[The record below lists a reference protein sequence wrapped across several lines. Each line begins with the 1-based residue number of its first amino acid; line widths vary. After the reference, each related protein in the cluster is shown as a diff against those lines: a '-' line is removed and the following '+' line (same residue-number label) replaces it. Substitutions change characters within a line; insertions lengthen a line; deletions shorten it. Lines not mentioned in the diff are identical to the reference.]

1 MTKRYNK
8 IEIAGIINRQ
18 VHSLKLF
25 QYFSNRRN
33 FAQVWETDMK
43 SGSIAGK
50 IKPHSKKWKMAFYI
64 ISTAAFLAAVT
75 YIGIKFGPKI
85 TQLARN
91 PEELREWLNS
101 FGWKGI
107 IIFIGLQ
114 VLQVV
119 VAAIPGEFTQLAGG
133 YLYGTFF
140 GTLYSLAGI
149 VLGSVI
155 VFYAARLLGYPLV
168 RLLVSQKQL
177 EKFSFMVNNSKSEAA
192 MFILFLIP
200 GIPKDILTYIAGIT
214 PVKPLKFFVIITIGR
229 LPALLG
235 SSFIGHNTQLGNYGI
250 VIAVSA
256 VAAILFFL
264 GLFFRDRIIN
274 WTHKLIKRNK
284 EPDSGGNA

>member
-75 YIGIKFGPKI
+75 YLGIKFGPKI

-119 VAAIPGEFTQLAGG
+119 VAAIPGEFTQLAGAI
-133 YLYGTFF
+133 YTEHFSALYTHWRA
-140 GTLYSLAGI
+140 LYWG
-149 VLGSVI
+149 
-155 VFYAARLLGYPLV
+155 
-168 RLLVSQKQL
+168 Q
-177 EKFSFMVNNSKSEAA
+177 
-192 MFILFLIP
+192 
-200 GIPKDILTYIAGIT
+200 
-214 PVKPLKFFVIITIGR
+214 
-229 LPALLG
+229 
-235 SSFIGHNTQLGNYGI
+235 
-250 VIAVSA
+250 
-256 VAAILFFL
+256 
-264 GLFFRDRIIN
+264 
-274 WTHKLIKRNK
+274 
-284 EPDSGGNA
+284 

>member
-8 IEIAGIINRQ
+8 IEITGIINRQ

-177 EKFSFMVNNSKSEAA
+177 EKFGFMVNNSKSEAA

>member
-8 IEIAGIINRQ
+8 IEITGIINRQ

-64 ISTAAFLAAVT
+64 ISTAAFLAVVT

>member
-8 IEIAGIINRQ
+8 IEITGIINRQ

-50 IKPHSKKWKMAFYI
+50 IKPLSKKWKMAFYI